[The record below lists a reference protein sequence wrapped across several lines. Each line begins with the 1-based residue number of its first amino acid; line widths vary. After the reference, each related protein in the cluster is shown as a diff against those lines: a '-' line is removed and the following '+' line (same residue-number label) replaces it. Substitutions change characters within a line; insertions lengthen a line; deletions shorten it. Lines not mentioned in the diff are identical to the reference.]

1 MLKTVTPSC
10 FYSNTHRLNRSSSK
24 LSASSN
30 LLRPKGYARNIKK
43 DFLGI
48 TSSAS
53 DKSSLHLSGLQG
65 KAIRFPP
72 KDEFPSRSEVL
83 SNIPDECFKKETVT
97 SLVYTILSTVL
108 TFFCGAL
115 AYAFIPLKLCWLPVW
130 LSYAAVTGTVA
141 TGCWVIAHECGH
153 NAFSENRI
161 LQDFVGYTLH
171 SLLLV
176 PYFAWQRSHAVHHS
190 RTNHLTEGET
200 HVPYVKGEL
209 KGDLNL
215 NARKRLGEGLFTCVQ
230 LVTHLIWR
238 QCAWNHKSFF
248 TLDKYG

>member
-1 MLKTVTPSC
+1 M
-10 FYSNTHRLNRSSSK
+10 FQ
-24 LSASSN
+24 
-30 LLRPKGYARNIKK
+30 KG
-43 DFLGI
+43 D
-48 TSSAS
+48 S
-53 DKSSLHLSGLQG
+53 DV
-65 KAIRFPP
+65 
-72 KDEFPSRSEVL
+72 SRVHHSFH
-83 SNIPDECFKKETVT
+83 S
-97 SLVYTILSTVL
+97 L

-190 RTNHLTEGET
+190 RTNHLTEAKLT
-200 HVPYVKGEL
+200 FYVKGEL

-215 NARKRLGEGLFTCVQ
+215 NARKIRKVYLLAFNSLHIYIWVASIFDYWC
-230 LVTHLIWR
+230 HWR
-238 QCAWNHKSFF
+238 QCCESQIIY
-248 TLDKYG
+248 LG